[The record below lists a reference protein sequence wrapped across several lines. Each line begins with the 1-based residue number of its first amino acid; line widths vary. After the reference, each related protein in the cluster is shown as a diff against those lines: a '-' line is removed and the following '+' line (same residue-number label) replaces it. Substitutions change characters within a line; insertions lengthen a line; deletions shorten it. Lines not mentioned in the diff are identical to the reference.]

1 MRLPEVAAA
10 LPPRCRR
17 TRLIHN
23 HIEGAPPRHDHAQS
37 IYGRGTR
44 RKLSF
49 ASMGVQARGRT
60 TILRLNYR
68 NTYEILAMAKA
79 FAGDLL
85 QGEEGDED
93 APHLIAPE
101 SAGRHGATPTVIDC
115 HSLQHEADVIA
126 SKIADLLANGHC
138 PNQIAVIWRDYA
150 NAACIEKALRRK
162 HVPLRTAASSRDK
175 EVLFLGEPSVK
186 HVSMHSSKGL
196 EFETVFVSGL
206 GREAKEDDDSAT
218 EARLLYVAMTRAMTS
233 LSVIRISQGEQRT
246 AL

>member
-1 MRLPEVAAA
+1 MQQCTSPKV
-10 LPPRCRR
+10 
-17 TRLIHN
+17 
-23 HIEGAPPRHDHAQS
+23 APPIGVPRVRNNNLHS
-37 IYGRGTR
+37 ISSDDTR
-44 RKLSF
+44 RKVSF

-60 TILRLNYR
+60 TVLRLNYR

-115 HSLQHEADVIA
+115 HSLQHEADLIA

-175 EVLFLGEPSVK
+175 KTLFLGEPSVK
-186 HVSMHSSKGL
+186 LVSMHSSKGL

-206 GREAKEDDDSAT
+206 AREGKEDDDSTT

-233 LSVIRISQGEQRT
+233 LSIIRTSQREQKI